1 MALQQNLN
9 IKLSQNL
16 TMTTQ
21 LQQAIKLLQ
30 MSAVELNEFVDN
42 EVLENPCL
50 QKQDEFGEI
59 DSDSAES
66 FDDNYEPDANFDDL
80 YEPVSSYEGSYS
92 GEDDY
97 NLENFVAQEE
107 TLQEHLN
114 QQLSVVKKLSTQ
126 EQFICQYLID
136 GIKDTGYLGYDLKE
150 ESKTLNVPFE
160 KLEDCLSVIQTFTP
174 EGVGARDLQECL
186 TLQAYARGL
195 LTERMSK
202 LLENL
207 DLLAKKDFK
216 QLKRCLATD
225 DSGLR
230 DCVKLLTG
238 LSPKPGLEFAYDSG
252 VEVIPDVVI
261 SKDDDGHLKA
271 ELNAS
276 SLPKVLLNNIYQKDS
291 FSNREDKK
299 FIGEKISRANW
310 LLKSLQQRQ
319 ETIYKTA
326 NCLLRMQRN
335 FFLFGPEGLQ
345 PLTLRQV
352 ADEIGVHESTVSRI
366 SNEKYV
372 QTEFGVFQL
381 KYFFASGV
389 AASFGNTMV
398 GADAVKSMI
407 KRIID
412 SEEPTK
418 PYSDEKLVTLLK
430 DEGVEVAR
438 RTVAK
443 YRESLNIPSSS
454 KRKVK
459 V

>member
-50 QKQDEFGEI
+50 QKQDEFGEV

-186 TLQAYARGL
+186 TLQAYAKGL

-225 DSGLR
+225 DNGLR
-230 DCVKLLTG
+230 ECVKLLTG

-345 PLTLRQV
+345 PLTLKQV
-352 ADEIGVHESTVSRI
+352 ADEIGVHESTVFK
-366 SNEKYV
+366 N
-372 QTEFGVFQL
+372 
-381 KYFFASGV
+381 
-389 AASFGNTMV
+389 
-398 GADAVKSMI
+398 
-407 KRIID
+407 
-412 SEEPTK
+412 
-418 PYSDEKLVTLLK
+418 
-430 DEGVEVAR
+430 
-438 RTVAK
+438 
-443 YRESLNIPSSS
+443 
-454 KRKVK
+454 
-459 V
+459 

>member
-92 GEDDY
+92 GEDAY

-207 DLLAKKDFK
+207 DLLAK
-216 QLKRCLATD
+216 R
-225 DSGLR
+225 
-230 DCVKLLTG
+230 
-238 LSPKPGLEFAYDSG
+238 
-252 VEVIPDVVI
+252 
-261 SKDDDGHLKA
+261 
-271 ELNAS
+271 
-276 SLPKVLLNNIYQKDS
+276 
-291 FSNREDKK
+291 
-299 FIGEKISRANW
+299 
-310 LLKSLQQRQ
+310 
-319 ETIYKTA
+319 
-326 NCLLRMQRN
+326 
-335 FFLFGPEGLQ
+335 
-345 PLTLRQV
+345 
-352 ADEIGVHESTVSRI
+352 
-366 SNEKYV
+366 
-372 QTEFGVFQL
+372 
-381 KYFFASGV
+381 
-389 AASFGNTMV
+389 
-398 GADAVKSMI
+398 
-407 KRIID
+407 
-412 SEEPTK
+412 
-418 PYSDEKLVTLLK
+418 LV
-430 DEGVEVAR
+430 
-438 RTVAK
+438 
-443 YRESLNIPSSS
+443 
-454 KRKVK
+454 
-459 V
+459 